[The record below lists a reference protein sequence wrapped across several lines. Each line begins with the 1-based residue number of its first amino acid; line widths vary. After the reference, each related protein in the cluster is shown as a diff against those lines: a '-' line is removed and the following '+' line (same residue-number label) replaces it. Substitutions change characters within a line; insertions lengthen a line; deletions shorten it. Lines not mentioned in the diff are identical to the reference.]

1 MVTKS
6 ELSFA
11 VTRVPDAVAREL
23 ERRILDGEFGPG
35 DRLPPER
42 QLAEAL
48 GVSRASLREAIQKL
62 TARGWLRS
70 RQGEGTFVTE
80 QLQASFADPWQQLI
94 EQHPSVREDL
104 LEFRHMLE
112 AKAAALAAQRASE
125 EDIETIR
132 GAYLRM
138 ENAYATDDLQAL
150 VQADVAFHQAL
161 VQAAHN
167 AVFSQLSSSLFRVMR
182 EHIELNLEILMRVPS
197 AREQLGEQH
206 RAVWHAV
213 LARDSRAASAAMESH
228 IDYVRQSLSENLR
241 KKRSRGRLSPQ
252 EA

>member
-1 MVTKS
+1 MPPRSSPTS
-6 ELSFA
+6 IA
-11 VTRVPDAVAREL
+11 VTRVPDAVARDL

-112 AKAAALAAQRASE
+112 AKAAALAAQRSTE
-125 EDIETIR
+125 EDIEAIR
-132 GAYLRM
+132 AAYLRM
-138 ENAYATDDLQAL
+138 ENAYEQDDLRTM

-161 VQAAHN
+161 VQASHN
-167 AVFSQLSSSLFRVMR
+167 AVFAQLSSSLFRVMR
-182 EHIELNLEILMRVPS
+182 DHIELNLEQLTRLPS
-197 AREQLGEQH
+197 AREQLAAQH

-213 LARDSRAASAAMESH
+213 LARDPQAASEAVEQH
-228 IDYVRQSLSENLR
+228 IDYVRQTISENLR
-241 KKRSRGRLSPQ
+241 KQRLPGRLSR
-252 EA
+252 